1 MAGVRPQ
8 KLTVSKIKSRLLNTA
23 QSSLYRLTLSVP
35 QAVRNRLS
43 LSSLDYDNISL
54 LCSEAVLPGSSLT
67 THEATNDY
75 AGVTEKMAYR
85 RMYDETIS
93 LTFYVDRDY
102 KVLKL
107 FETWMDYITG
117 IDDTS
122 TYETPYVSY
131 RMSYP
136 VTYKN
141 NIFITKF
148 EKDQFMRE
156 YSNSRKASARVPRTI
171 LDYTFVNAF
180 PLSLTSMPVSYE
192 GAQVLKCNVSFNFIR
207 YVQKRRATIRQGS
220 GDMTVTRDMIVN
232 NEPMET
238 VGGTD
243 SDLFGGYERNDW
255 VDAAFAM
262 ANPNPL
268 KALNPAWHEATTR
281 PIRNM
286 MSK

>member
-8 KLTVSKIKSRLLNTA
+8 KLSVSKIKSRLLNTA
-23 QSSLYRLTLSVP
+23 QSSLYRLTIPVP
-35 QAVRNRLS
+35 QAVRSRVS
-43 LSSLDYDNISL
+43 LNSLDYDNINL
-54 LCSEAVLPGSSLT
+54 LCCEAALPGSSLT

-122 TYETPYVSY
+122 TYEAPYVSY

-148 EKDQFMRE
+148 ESDQFMRE
-156 YSNSRKASARVPRTI
+156 YSNSRKASARVPRTM
-171 LDYTFVNAF
+171 LEYTFVNAF

-192 GAQVLKCNVSFNFIR
+192 GSQVLKCNVSFNFIR
-207 YVQKRRATIRQGS
+207 YVQKRRAMVKQGS
-220 GDMTVTRDMIVN
+220 GDITVTRDMIVN
-232 NEPMET
+232 NESMAFGNPI
-238 VGGTD
+238 GGNEDQSVFENYDTTWTD
-243 SDLFGGYERNDW
+243 RAFRAMGPATGTFMTGSPFGQAGP
-255 VDAAFAM
+255 F
-262 ANPNPL
+262 
-268 KALNPAWHEATTR
+268 
-281 PIRNM
+281 
-286 MSK
+286 

>member
-207 YVQKRRATIRQGS
+207 YVQKRRATIRQGR

-268 KALNPAWHEATTR
+268 KALNPAWHEATTG
-281 PIRNM
+281 PLT
-286 MSK
+286 K

>member
-180 PLSLTSMPVSYE
+180 PLSLTSIPVSYE